1 MQILHIFI
9 LLFPR
14 KEVYLNMLIRRILI
28 RLKNKK
34 SLKNN
39 QWLSTRLIAQT
50 HSINMVK
57 QFLRH
62 YSEQLD
68 NLKML
73 IKFLKLLIVFNE
85 NKR

>member
-1 MQILHIFI
+1 
-9 LLFPR
+9 
-14 KEVYLNMLIRRILI
+14 MLIRRILI

-68 NLKML
+68 NPKML